1 MTTLLDSF
9 VNCSP
14 GSKPCLSWQRG
25 RGWCTRG
32 RWWWGGQRLPS
43 GRLKDATSS
52 RTPRPKTWT
61 ATWRLLRLPSRLR
74 EFNIC
79 MWWGKMLLDF
89 PLDCTIGACDDST
102 KKPPSCAISFG
113 ISSRWESSFL
123 IVEFLTNQAFNR
135 YSFNQQDL
143 FSFSF
148 HCLYLLSLIFVHLN
162 SLIL

>member
-1 MTTLLDSF
+1 MRTLLDSF

-14 GSKPCLSWQRG
+14 GSKPCPSWQRG

-79 MWWGKMLLDF
+79 MWWGKILLDF
-89 PLDCTIGACDDST
+89 PLGCTIGACDDST
-102 KKPPSCAISFG
+102 KNLPLVPSLSTFLQGEFKSFP
-113 ISSRWESSFL
+113 ITQSLNLTFYENLSESQN
-123 IVEFLTNQAFNR
+123 LTHA
-135 YSFNQQDL
+135 YSKQKILDGLN
-143 FSFSF
+143 
-148 HCLYLLSLIFVHLN
+148 LLMQCTQI
-162 SLIL
+162 